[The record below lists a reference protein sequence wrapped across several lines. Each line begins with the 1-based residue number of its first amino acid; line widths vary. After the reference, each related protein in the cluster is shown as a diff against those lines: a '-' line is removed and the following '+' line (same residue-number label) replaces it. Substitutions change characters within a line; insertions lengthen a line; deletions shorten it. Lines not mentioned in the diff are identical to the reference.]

1 MSQEKKFIKTTDKET
16 AERLVIEGFQ
26 LVSQSG
32 NTYTFLNQ
40 LPQNFSFTEA
50 DKTKVAFTNLLNL

>member
-1 MSQEKKFIKTTDKET
+1 MSQEKKFIKTTDRQT
-16 AERLVIEGFQ
+16 ADRLFVSGFP

-40 LPQNFSFTEA
+40 CPKIFSFTEA
-50 DKTKVAFTNLLNL
+50 DKTKVAYTNLLNI